1 MAGNNEFLITN
12 IVDANAF
19 SELERLNKG
28 FDSAKTSYMSFVKE
42 IAKGSSA
49 SPKTFEELTAK
60 ANGFTASLVKLNGA
74 SERMNSIQQEQAAIL
89 KKVSAQLGNAS
100 GLSKLDA
107 LMGRFTKSV
116 EAASEALGRLSSRA
130 SEAKDA
136 QIQSAQGAQQSA
148 QAMTQATQAL
158 GAQAKSYDELAAEI
172 DRLLGTRRQNV
183 QRMIEEQNAIRSINK
198 EIRDLTKY
206 QGQSSTLSAAQQ
218 KRLVELNS
226 SLLQHKAALGEVR
239 QNLNNSSKLFNS
251 AATSMNGM
259 SQSLGRMRMA
269 YRELTEE
276 ERNSSFGKQL
286 LASIQ
291 QTDAKIKQLD
301 ATIGNYQRN
310 VGNYKSHWD
319 GLGMSIQQIG
329 RELPSLAMGWNT
341 FFLAIS
347 NNLPM
352 LTDELARAKRE
363 YKELTAQGQKA
374 TPVWKQVLGS
384 VLSWQTALVVGI
396 TVLSM
401 YGKEIMEWVANVF
414 KAGKRTSELDEA
426 MKRLNSTVSEV
437 KGNISDELRNL
448 ELLSGRLEA
457 ARKGTSEWQAIRD
470 RIVSD
475 YSKYLPSLG
484 EEIDK
489 TGTLASSYDQLAA
502 SINRV
507 SAVRG
512 YNKAKEEEDNRY
524 FEIRNKN
531 IEKAY
536 DAFIKEYGE
545 EEGLKQYDQWLKYL
559 DSEEELSMK
568 VQGKLAET
576 SAGFF
581 ATANSLL
588 FEIRVQREAREQS
601 LKRFQEIF
609 DLSEEDL
616 IYDPSESQKKAE
628 EAKRKAEEAADN
640 YAAYMKNVRES
651 LNESTL
657 SLMNEGRGKEIAQ
670 INADY
675 KEKMDAITGNTRE
688 EIALRKNLEAGKQ
701 KEIQAVNE
709 KYDKEL
715 LEQMDERM
723 KADLQNRLASLRGAN
738 EKELDQRLRLQLE
751 LNGMMRDAELAEAE
765 KSGADASAIIDKYEK
780 EKNDIV
786 MGNLRERMGIIRS
799 YSDMAEREQEADA
812 LKEKSVLERQ
822 YRDGEMSRTEYERR
836 MYEIGLSYSKARL
849 QTLINEARQQLA
861 LANLPES
868 KRKELEQR
876 ISGLQAQLSALG
888 DKEWVDTRGLEG
900 FNDAL
905 REMEGTARESLG
917 DTADLFSP
925 FYTVFSGITEAA
937 KRMGKNINEIDF
949 KDFWNNLDPSE
960 RAGLILSGFSQ
971 IASGITS
978 VMSDIFS
985 GRIDKLEEEQEANEE
1000 AYEAELE
1007 RIESLQESGAI
1018 STEEAEARKR
1028 AAEDKTKA
1036 KEEQIA
1042 KKKQELETKQAR
1054 WDKANSIIQAGIA
1067 TALAVTKA
1075 LPDLVLAAL
1084 VGAMG
1089 AAQIAVIASKQIPKY
1104 ARGTDDHP
1112 GGLAI
1117 VGDGGRRE
1125 GVVTGK
1131 GLFVTPDKPTLVDL
1145 PRHAQVIPDLSG
1157 IVSADGLRSDFG
1169 LLERQMREKRE
1180 AGVVVNVDNHFAPL
1194 ERRMDE
1200 NTRQLRDIR
1209 KLMKAKGRRND
1220 YNWIA
1225 SRV

>member
-1 MAGNNEFLITN
+1 MITN

-19 SELERLNKG
+19 SELKRLNEG
-28 FDSAKTSYMSFVKE
+28 FESAKTSYMSFVDE

-107 LMGRFTKSV
+107 LMSRFTKSV

-148 QAMTQATQAL
+148 QAMAQATQAL
-158 GAQAKSYDELAAEI
+158 GAQAKSYDELASEI

-198 EIRDLTKY
+198 EIKDLTKY

-401 YGKEIMEWVANVF
+401 YGKEIMEWVDNLFRGNKIMLESVDVQKELNNVRAEGDKNAQRELVTLKLLYNAAQDESRSMDERRKAVDELQKQYPSYFANMSDEEVMAGKSASAYERLTRSIVASARARAASNRMVEEHSKVIDNELKIAEAQTRLNEAMQEYEGALKLRENVSKSRSYDPNQSSFLSANV
-414 KAGKRTSELDEA
+414 KQAKDAIQDIKDEIA
-426 MKRLNSTVSEV
+426 EYENAITNANEV
-437 KGNISDELRNL
+437 INKLKGEID
-448 ELLSGRLEA
+448 
-457 ARKGTSEWQAIRD
+457 IRD
-470 RIVSD
+470 
-475 YSKYLPSLG
+475 LLG
-484 EEIDK
+484 
-489 TGTLASSYDQLAA
+489 S
-502 SINRV
+502 R
-507 SAVRG
+507 
-512 YNKAKEEEDNRY
+512 
-524 FEIRNKN
+524 
-531 IEKAY
+531 
-536 DAFIKEYGE
+536 
-545 EEGLKQYDQWLKYL
+545 
-559 DSEEELSMK
+559 
-568 VQGKLAET
+568 
-576 SAGFF
+576 
-581 ATANSLL
+581 
-588 FEIRVQREAREQS
+588 
-601 LKRFQEIF
+601 
-609 DLSEEDL
+609 
-616 IYDPSESQKKAE
+616 E
-628 EAKRKAEEAADN
+628 EAKKSADD
-640 YAAYMKNVRES
+640 YAAYVKKVAED
-651 LNESTL
+651 LNKSRIE
-657 SLMNEGRGKEIAQ
+657 LMEEGRAKELAQ
-670 INADY
+670 IDADY
-675 KEKMDAITGNTRE
+675 AARMAEIKGNTEE
-688 EIALRKNLEAGKQ
+688 EIELRKNLEALKAAAV
-701 KEIQAVNE
+701 KEANE
-709 KYDKEL
+709 KYDQEL
-715 LEQMDERM
+715 LETE
-723 KADLQNRLASLRGAN
+723 KGNLQNRLASLRGAN
-738 EKELDQRLRLQLE
+738 EKELDERLRLQLE

-786 MGNLRERMGIIRS
+786 MGNLRKRMGIIRS
-799 YSDMAEREQEADA
+799 YSAMAEREQESDA
-812 LKEKSVLERQ
+812 LKEKEVLERQ

-849 QTLINEARQQLA
+849 QTLISEARQQLA
-861 LANLPES
+861 LANLPDS

-1075 LPDLVLAAL
+1075 LPNLVLAAL

-1131 GLFVTPDKPTLVDL
+1131 GLFVTPDRPTLVDL

-1157 IVSADGLRSDFG
+1157 IVSADGLRSDYG